1 MTNLSCFSA
10 QKQQNN
16 YKNVQKKT
24 SLSCFCCVIVTIS
37 KIKGRNSKMK
47 RKVLSALLCVSM
59 VASLAGC
66 GSSSSS
72 STTETEAPAEEAA
85 AEEEATEAEAPAE
98 EAAETTAAVAG
109 GKIGISMPTQ
119 SLERWNRDGAYL
131 DEQFQQAGFETVLTY
146 SDNDSGRQ
154 VNDIQNMLA
163 DGVDLLIVAAIDGEA
178 LNTAMNEAAEAN
190 VPVISY
196 DRLILNDA
204 VSYYV
209 SFDNY
214 TVGKLQGEFV
224 EEQLDLANAGDKT
237 YNIEFTAGDPAD
249 NNAGYFFNGAMD
261 VLKPY
266 IEAGTLNVVSGQ
278 TDFATV
284 ATDQWSTDTALERAQ
299 NVLSS
304 YYADGTQLDV
314 WLCSN
319 DSTALGVAQAITSDY
334 AGSNTV
340 LITGQD
346 GDEANLKNIVD
357 GVQTMTVYKNVS
369 NESIVTLALAQAI
382 LAGDTIDAS
391 LIPSFGIDC
400 AFDTESYET
409 SAGNK
414 CPSFLLVPSVITK
427 DNLQDLVD
435 TGLYTMGADGYLS
448 ATN

>member
-1 MTNLSCFSA
+1 
-10 QKQQNN
+10 
-16 YKNVQKKT
+16 
-24 SLSCFCCVIVTIS
+24 
-37 KIKGRNSKMK
+37 MK
-47 RKVLSALLCVSM
+47 RKLIGALLSTAM
-59 VASLAGC
+59 VASLTVGC
-66 GSSSSS
+66 GGGND
-72 STTETEAPAEEAA
+72 TTPADTPADTEAPADAETPADNEADDASAPAA
-85 AEEEATEAEAPAE
+85 AG
-98 EAAETTAAVAG
+98 G

-131 DEQFQQAGFETVLTY
+131 DEQFKAAGFETVLTY
-146 SDNDSGRQ
+146 SDNDSGKQ

-163 DGVDLLIVAAIDGEA
+163 DGVNLLVVAAIDGEA

-214 TVGKLQGEFV
+214 TVGKLQGEFIV
-224 EEQLDLANAGDKT
+224 DTLDLANAGDT
-237 YNIEFTAGDPAD
+237 VYNMEITAGDPAD
-249 NNAGYFFNGAMD
+249 NNAGYFYQGAMD
-261 VLKPY
+261 ALQPY
-266 IEAGTLNVVSGQ
+266 LDAGTLNVVSGQ
-278 TDFATV
+278 TDFDSV
-284 ATDQWSTDTALERAQ
+284 ATAQWNTDTALERAQ

-319 DSTALGVAQAITSDY
+319 DSTALGVAQAVTSDY
-334 AGSNTV
+334 AGSNSV

-369 NESIVTLALAQAI
+369 NESVVTLALAKAI
-382 LAGDTIDAS
+382 LAGDTINDS
-391 LIPSFGIDC
+391 LVPSFGIEC

-409 SAGNK
+409 SEGNK
-414 CPSFLLVPSVITK
+414 CPSFLLVPNVITK

-435 TGLYTMGADGYLS
+435 TGLYTMGDDGYLS
-448 ATN
+448 AAN

>member
-1 MTNLSCFSA
+1 
-10 QKQQNN
+10 
-16 YKNVQKKT
+16 
-24 SLSCFCCVIVTIS
+24 
-37 KIKGRNSKMK
+37 MK
-47 RKVLSALLCVSM
+47 RKLIGALLSTAM
-59 VASLAGC
+59 VASLTVGC
-66 GSSSSS
+66 GGGND
-72 STTETEAPAEEAA
+72 TTPADTPADTEAPADAETPADNEADDASAPAA
-85 AEEEATEAEAPAE
+85 AG
-98 EAAETTAAVAG
+98 G

-131 DEQFQQAGFETVLTY
+131 DEQFKAAGFETVLTY
-146 SDNDSGRQ
+146 SDNDSGKQ

-163 DGVDLLIVAAIDGEA
+163 DGVNLLVVAAIDGEA

-214 TVGKLQGEFV
+214 TVGKLQGEFIV
-224 EEQLDLANAGDKT
+224 DTLDLANAGDT
-237 YNIEFTAGDPAD
+237 VYNMEITAGDPAD
-249 NNAGYFFNGAMD
+249 NNAGYFYQGAMD
-261 VLKPY
+261 ALQPY
-266 IEAGTLNVVSGQ
+266 LDAGTLNVVSGQ
-278 TDFATV
+278 TDFDSV
-284 ATDQWSTDTALERAQ
+284 ATAQWNTDTALERAQ

-319 DSTALGVAQAITSDY
+319 DSTALGVAQAVTSDY
-334 AGSNTV
+334 AGSNSV

-369 NESIVTLALAQAI
+369 NESVVTLALAKAI
-382 LAGDTIDAS
+382 LAGDTIDDS
-391 LIPSFGIDC
+391 LVPSFGIEC

-409 SAGNK
+409 SEGNK
-414 CPSFLLVPSVITK
+414 CPSFLLVPNVITK

-435 TGLYTMGADGYLS
+435 TGLYTMGDDGYLS
-448 ATN
+448 AAN

>member
-1 MTNLSCFSA
+1 
-10 QKQQNN
+10 
-16 YKNVQKKT
+16 
-24 SLSCFCCVIVTIS
+24 
-37 KIKGRNSKMK
+37 MK
-47 RKVLSALLCVSM
+47 RKLLGALLSVAM
-59 VASLAGC
+59 VASLLAGC
-66 GSSSSS
+66 GSK
-72 STTETEAPAEEAA
+72 PAASDNA
-85 AEEEATEAEAPAE
+85 GDNAQAEAPADNSNDAAPADNADA
-98 EAAETTAAVAG
+98 EAPADTTSAG

-131 DEQFQQAGFETVLTY
+131 DEQFKAAGFETILTF

-163 DGVDLLIVAAIDGEA
+163 DGVNLLIVAAIDGEA

-214 TVGKLQGEFV
+214 TVGKLQGEFIKNT
-224 EEQLDLANAGDKT
+224 LDLDNAGDKV
-237 YNIEFTAGDPAD
+237 YNMEITAGDPAD
-249 NNAGYFFNGAMD
+249 NNAGYFYNGAVD

-266 IEAGTLNVVSGQ
+266 IDAGTLKVVSGQ
-278 TDFATV
+278 IDFDKV
-284 ATDQWSTDTALERAQ
+284 ATAQWNTDTALERAQ

-334 AGSNTV
+334 AGSNSV

-369 NESIVTLALAQAI
+369 NEAIVTLGLAKAM
-382 LAGDTIDAS
+382 LAGDTIDES
-391 LIPSFGIDC
+391 LISTFNIEC
-400 AFDTESYET
+400 AYDTESYET

-414 CPSFLLVPSVITK
+414 CPSFLLVPNVITK

-435 TGLYTMGADGYLS
+435 TGLYTMGDDGYLS
-448 ATN
+448 AN

>member
-1 MTNLSCFSA
+1 
-10 QKQQNN
+10 
-16 YKNVQKKT
+16 
-24 SLSCFCCVIVTIS
+24 
-37 KIKGRNSKMK
+37 MK
-47 RKVLSALLCVSM
+47 RKLLGALLSTAM
-59 VASLAGC
+59 VASLTVGC
-66 GSSSSS
+66 GGGND
-72 STTETEAPAEEAA
+72 TTPADTPADTEAPADAETPADNEADDASAPAA
-85 AEEEATEAEAPAE
+85 AG
-98 EAAETTAAVAG
+98 G

-131 DEQFQQAGFETVLTY
+131 DEQFKAAGFETVLTY
-146 SDNDSGRQ
+146 SDNDSGKQ

-163 DGVDLLIVAAIDGEA
+163 DGVNLLVVAAIDGEA

-214 TVGKLQGEFV
+214 TVGKLQGEFIV
-224 EEQLDLANAGDKT
+224 DTLDHANAGDT
-237 YNIEFTAGDPAD
+237 VYNMEITAGDPAD
-249 NNAGYFFNGAMD
+249 NNAGYFYQGAMD
-261 VLKPY
+261 ALQPY
-266 IEAGTLNVVSGQ
+266 LDAGTLNVVSGQ
-278 TDFATV
+278 TDFDSV
-284 ATDQWSTDTALERAQ
+284 ATAQWNTDTALERAQ

-319 DSTALGVAQAITSDY
+319 YSTALGVAQAVTSDY
-334 AGSNTV
+334 AGSNSV

-369 NESIVTLALAQAI
+369 NESVVTLALAKAI
-382 LAGDTIDAS
+382 LAGDTIDDS
-391 LIPSFGIDC
+391 LVPSFGIEC

-409 SAGNK
+409 SEGNK
-414 CPSFLLVPSVITK
+414 CPSFLLVPNVITK

-435 TGLYTMGADGYLS
+435 TGLYTMGDDGYLS
-448 ATN
+448 AAN

>member
-1 MTNLSCFSA
+1 
-10 QKQQNN
+10 
-16 YKNVQKKT
+16 
-24 SLSCFCCVIVTIS
+24 
-37 KIKGRNSKMK
+37 MK
-47 RKVLSALLCVSM
+47 RKAISALLISAMTV
-59 VASLAGC
+59 SLAAC
-66 GSSSSS
+66 GSSAPATDTAADAAD
-72 STTETEAPAEEAA
+72 TTEAADASDGADAA
-85 AEEEATEAEAPAE
+85 ATG
-98 EAAETTAAVAG
+98 G

-131 DEQFQQAGFETVLTY
+131 DEQFKAAGFETVLTY
-146 SDNDSGRQ
+146 SDNDSGKQ

-163 DGVDLLIVAAIDGEA
+163 DDVDLLIVAAIDGEA

-214 TVGKLQGEFV
+214 TVGKLQGEFIV
-224 EEQLDLANAGDKT
+224 DQLDLENAGDKT
-237 YNIEFTAGDPAD
+237 FNLEITAGDPAD
-249 NNAGYFFNGAMD
+249 NNAGYFYNGAMD

-266 IEAGTLNVVSGQ
+266 IEKGTLNVPSGQ
-278 TDFATV
+278 TDFDTV
-284 ATDQWSTDTALERAQ
+284 ATAQWNTDTALERAQ
-299 NVLSS
+299 NVLAS

-319 DSTALGVAQAITSDY
+319 DSTALGVAQAVTSDY
-334 AGSNTV
+334 KGSNSI

-357 GVQTMTVYKNVS
+357 GIQTMTVYKNVS
-369 NESIVTLALAQAI
+369 NESIVTLELAKAI
-382 LAGDTIDAS
+382 LAGDTVDAS
-391 LIPSFGIDC
+391 LIDKFGVEC

-414 CPSFLLVPSVITK
+414 CPSFLLVPNVITK

-435 TGLYTMGADGYLS
+435 TGLYTMDGNYLK

>member
-1 MTNLSCFSA
+1 
-10 QKQQNN
+10 
-16 YKNVQKKT
+16 
-24 SLSCFCCVIVTIS
+24 
-37 KIKGRNSKMK
+37 MK
-47 RKVLSALLCVSM
+47 RKLLGVLLSAAM
-59 VASLAGC
+59 VASMLVGC
-66 GSSSSS
+66 GSDGGSATTATNDTSA
-72 STTETEAPAEEAA
+72 STDNSAASTETNNDGGAA
-85 AEEEATEAEAPAE
+85 ADTSSDTASDTV
-98 EAAETTAAVAG
+98 AAGT

-131 DEQFQQAGFETVLTY
+131 NDQFKAAGYETILTF
-146 SDNDSGRQ
+146 SDNKAEQQ

-163 DGVDLLIVAAIDGEA
+163 DGVDLLIVAAIDGGA

-190 VPVISY
+190 VPIISY

-214 TVGKLQGEFV
+214 TVGQLQGQFV
-224 EEQLDLANAGDKT
+224 IDTLDLDNAGDKV
-237 YNIEFTAGDPAD
+237 YNVEFTAGDPAD
-249 NNAGYFFNGAMD
+249 NNAPFFYNGAMD
-261 VLKPY
+261 TLKPY
-266 IEAGTLNVVSGQ
+266 IDKGTLNVVSGQ
-278 TDFATV
+278 TDFNTV
-284 ATDQWSTDTALERAQ
+284 ATNQWSTDTALERAQ

-314 WLCSN
+314 WVCSN
-319 DSTALGVAQAITSDY
+319 DSTALGVSQAITSDY
-334 AGSNTV
+334 AGSNSV

-357 GVQTMTVYKNVS
+357 GIQTMTVYKNVS
-369 NESIVTLALAQAI
+369 NEAIVTLSLAQAI
-382 LAGDTIDAS
+382 LSGDTVDAS
-391 LIPSFGIDC
+391 LIDSFGIDC
-400 AFDTESYET
+400 AYDTESYET

-414 CPSFLLVPSVITK
+414 CPSFLLVPNVITK

>member
-1 MTNLSCFSA
+1 MRKKLLS
-10 QKQQNN
+10 
-16 YKNVQKKT
+16 V
-24 SLSCFCCVIVTIS
+24 LLGVTMIT
-37 KIKGRNSKMK
+37 
-47 RKVLSALLCVSM
+47 
-59 VASLAGC
+59 ASLAGC
-66 GSSSSS
+66 GNGGASD
-72 STTETEAPAEEAA
+72 TAAPANNDTPAA
-85 AEEEATEAEAPAE
+85 AESTPA
-98 EAAETTAAVAG
+98 AADSNADTSDDAVAG

-131 DEQFQQAGFETVLTY
+131 DEQFKAAGFETILTY
-146 SDNDSGRQ
+146 SDNKSENQ

-163 DGVDLLIVAAIDGEA
+163 DGVDLLVIAAIDGNA
-178 LNTAMNEAAEAN
+178 LNSVMNEASDAGI
-190 VPVISY
+190 PVIAY

-224 EEQLDLANAGDKT
+224 EKELDLANAGDT
-237 YNIEFTAGDPAD
+237 VYNMEFTAGDPAD
-249 NNAGYFFNGAMD
+249 SNANYFYNGAMD
-261 VLKPY
+261 VLTPY

-278 TDFATV
+278 TDFDTV
-284 ATDQWSTDTALERAQ
+284 ATDQWNTDTALERAQ

-314 WLCSN
+314 WVCSN

-334 AGSNTV
+334 AGSNSV

-357 GVQTMTVYKNVS
+357 GIQTMTVYKNVS
-369 NESIVTLALAQAI
+369 NESIVTLTLVEAMMTGKAV
-382 LAGDTIDAS
+382 DES

-400 AFDTESYET
+400 TYDTESYET

-414 CPSFLLVPSVITK
+414 CPSFLLVPNVITK
-427 DNLQDLVD
+427 DNLDELVE
-435 TGLYTMGADGYLS
+435 TGLYTMGEDGYLS

>member
-1 MTNLSCFSA
+1 
-10 QKQQNN
+10 
-16 YKNVQKKT
+16 
-24 SLSCFCCVIVTIS
+24 
-37 KIKGRNSKMK
+37 MK
-47 RKVLSALLCVSM
+47 RKLLGVLLSAAM
-59 VASLAGC
+59 VATLLAGC
-66 GSSSSS
+66 GSDSGSNSGTDTGATTESDTSNEAADTSNEADASTEADAS
-72 STTETEAPAEEAA
+72 STTG
-85 AEEEATEAEAPAE
+85 
-98 EAAETTAAVAG
+98 G

-119 SLERWNRDGAYL
+119 SLERWNRDGEYL
-131 DEQFQQAGFETVLTY
+131 DAQFKAAGYETILTY

-163 DGVDLLIVAAIDGEA
+163 ENVDLLVIAAIDGEA
-178 LNTAMNEAAEAN
+178 LNTVMNEAAEAG
-190 VPVISY
+190 VQVIAY
-196 DRLILNDA
+196 DRLIMNDA

-214 TVGKLQGEFV
+214 TVGTLQGQFV
-224 EEQLDLANAGDKT
+224 EQQLDLANAGDKV

-249 NNAGYFFNGAMD
+249 NNAGYFFNGAYD

-266 IEAGTLNVVSGQ
+266 IDAGTLNVVSGQ
-278 TDFATV
+278 TDFTSV
-284 ATDQWSTDTALERAQ
+284 ATDQWNTQTALERAQ
-299 NVLSS
+299 NILSS

-314 WLCSN
+314 WVCSN
-319 DSTALGVAQAITSDY
+319 DSTALGVAQAVTSDY

-369 NESIVTLALAQAI
+369 NESIVTLALAKAM
-382 LAGDTIDAS
+382 LNGDEIGDS
-391 LIPSFGIDC
+391 LIPSFGIEC

-427 DNLQDLVD
+427 DNLQELVD
-435 TGLYTMGADGYLS
+435 TGLYTMGDDGYLK
-448 ATN
+448 AN

>member
-1 MTNLSCFSA
+1 
-10 QKQQNN
+10 
-16 YKNVQKKT
+16 
-24 SLSCFCCVIVTIS
+24 
-37 KIKGRNSKMK
+37 MK
-47 RKVLSALLCVSM
+47 RKLIGALLSTAMVVSLT
-59 VASLAGC
+59 VGC
-66 GSSSSS
+66 GGGND
-72 STTETEAPAEEAA
+72 TTPADTPADTEAPADAETPADNEADDASAPAA
-85 AEEEATEAEAPAE
+85 AG
-98 EAAETTAAVAG
+98 G

-131 DEQFQQAGFETVLTY
+131 DEQFKAAGFETVLTY
-146 SDNDSGRQ
+146 SDNDSGKQ

-163 DGVDLLIVAAIDGEA
+163 DGVNLLVVAAIDGEA

-214 TVGKLQGEFV
+214 TVGKLQGEFIV
-224 EEQLDLANAGDKT
+224 DTLDLANAGDT
-237 YNIEFTAGDPAD
+237 VYNMEITAGDPAD
-249 NNAGYFFNGAMD
+249 NNAGYFYQGAMD
-261 VLKPY
+261 ALQPY
-266 IEAGTLNVVSGQ
+266 LDAGTLNVVSGQ
-278 TDFATV
+278 TDFDSV
-284 ATDQWSTDTALERAQ
+284 ATAQWNTDTALERAQ

-319 DSTALGVAQAITSDY
+319 DSTALGVAQAVTSDY
-334 AGSNTV
+334 AGSNSV

-369 NESIVTLALAQAI
+369 NESVVTLALAKAI
-382 LAGDTIDAS
+382 LAGDTIDDS
-391 LIPSFGIDC
+391 LVPSFGIEC

-409 SAGNK
+409 SEGNK
-414 CPSFLLVPSVITK
+414 CPSFLLVPNVITK

-435 TGLYTMGADGYLS
+435 TGLYTMGDDGYLS
-448 ATN
+448 AAN

>member
-1 MTNLSCFSA
+1 MSNQTTVLVCLHKTDSA
-10 QKQQNN
+10 REKAQNG
-16 YKNVQKKT
+16 K
-24 SLSCFCCVIVTIS
+24 VTI
-37 KIKGRNSKMK
+37 KYLFFREEFDMK
-47 RKVLSALLCVSM
+47 RKLLSLVLAATMTTALIT
-59 VASLAGC
+59 GC
-66 GSSSSS
+66 GSGSTDSGSDAGTSSSDAGTSDAGTS
-72 STTETEAPAEEAA
+72 SSDDTSGG
-85 AEEEATEAEAPAE
+85 
-98 EAAETTAAVAG
+98 TASAG

-119 SLERWNRDGAYL
+119 SLERWNRDGQYL
-131 DEQFQQAGFETVLTY
+131 DEQFQAAGYETVLTY
-146 SDNDSGRQ
+146 SDNDSGKQ

-163 DGVDLLIVAAIDGEA
+163 DGVDLLVVAAIDGEA

-214 TVGKLQGEFV
+214 TVGTLQGQFV
-224 EEQLDLANAGDKT
+224 VDSLDLDNATGS
-237 YNIEFTAGDPAD
+237 YNMEFTAGDPAD
-249 NNAGYFFNGAMD
+249 NNARYFYQGAMD
-261 VLKPY
+261 VLQPY
-266 IEAGTLNVVSGQ
+266 IDAGTLVVVSGQ

-314 WLCSN
+314 WVCSN

-334 AGSNTV
+334 AGSNSV

-357 GVQTMTVYKNVS
+357 GIQTMTVYKNVS
-369 NESIVTLALAQAI
+369 NESIVTLTLAKAI
-382 LAGDTIDAS
+382 LNGETIDES

-409 SAGNK
+409 SDGNK

-427 DNLQDLVD
+427 DNLQELVD
-435 TGLYTMGADGYLS
+435 TGLYTMDSDGYLK
-448 ATN
+448 AN

>member
-1 MTNLSCFSA
+1 
-10 QKQQNN
+10 
-16 YKNVQKKT
+16 
-24 SLSCFCCVIVTIS
+24 
-37 KIKGRNSKMK
+37 MK
-47 RKVLSALLCVSM
+47 RKLLSALLSAAM
-59 VASLAGC
+59 VAVLLTGC
-66 GSSSSS
+66 GSGSDAGSNTGSDS
-72 STTETEAPAEEAA
+72 GADTGANTEAPA
-85 AEEEATEAEAPAE
+85 PADN
-98 EAAETTAAVAG
+98 ADTGADTSSANAGG

-131 DEQFQQAGFETVLTY
+131 DEQFKAAGYETILTY

-163 DGVDLLIVAAIDGEA
+163 DGVNLLVIAAIDGEA
-178 LNTAMNEAAEAN
+178 LNTAMNEAAEAG
-190 VPVISY
+190 VQVIAY
-196 DRLILNDA
+196 DRLIMNDA

-214 TVGKLQGEFV
+214 TVGKLQGQFV
-224 EEQLDLANAGDKT
+224 ESTLDLANAGDT
-237 YNIEFTAGDPAD
+237 VYNIEFTAGDPAD
-249 NNAGYFFNGAMD
+249 NNAGYFFNGAFD

-266 IEAGTLNVVSGQ
+266 IDAGTLNVVSGQ
-278 TDFATV
+278 TDFSSV
-284 ATDQWSTDTALERAQ
+284 ATNQWNTDTALERAQ
-299 NVLSS
+299 NILSS

-334 AGSNTV
+334 AGGNSV

-369 NESIVTLALAQAI
+369 NESIVTLALAKAM
-382 LAGDTIDAS
+382 LNGDEIGES
-391 LIPSFGIDC
+391 LIPSFGIEC

-409 SAGNK
+409 SSGNK

-435 TGLYTMGADGYLS
+435 TGLYTMGDDGYLK
-448 ATN
+448 AN